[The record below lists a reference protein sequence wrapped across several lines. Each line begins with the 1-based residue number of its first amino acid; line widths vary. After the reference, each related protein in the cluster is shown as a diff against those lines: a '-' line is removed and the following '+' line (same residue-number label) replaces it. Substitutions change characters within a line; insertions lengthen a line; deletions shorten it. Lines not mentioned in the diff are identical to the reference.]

1 MVLHRALKA
10 LERLDGVRHGF
21 RGNKTGLEDAAAQ
34 ARDFAIFVHAS
45 QLVSDNFRDLQP
57 ARVGTDVDCGKRG
70 HDLVG

>member
-1 MVLHRALKA
+1 
-10 LERLDGVRHGF
+10 
-21 RGNKTGLEDAAAQ
+21 
-34 ARDFAIFVHAS
+34 VHAS